1 MVTQVV
7 IGQEGSASLNSSDLT
22 SSRGDMGVMGIEVTN
37 SGNKSMR
44 YDPNSGQVTSSG
56 VSSYVPEETQFI
68 SAQGNYTSQ
77 FDINGQVVLPDG
89 LQTSAKVAMKMG
101 LVDSNGNIP
110 SSQSAPS
117 GQQVQQGDQQEPAP
131 ATSDAHENFAMTQ
144 SENSVIDDALPESLS
159 GSQVSAIANQG
170 IDGAVTGDYSKVINS
185 LVQSSGIDPKEAEQ
199 RVQQAHDAY
208 SKAGERYLT
217 DVVGM
222 DQSDVPEFYSWA
234 QKNAPQQLKGA
245 INQMINQNKF
255 NELGKIVGKWADA
268 NPYSAQDLS
277 DAGYKVTRGIS
288 GEEVVDIPGFGQI
301 AVKNTGRYR

>member
-7 IGQEGSASLNSSDLT
+7 IGQEGTASLDSSDLT
-22 SSRGDMGVMGIEVTN
+22 SKRGDMGMMGIEVTH
-37 SGNKSMR
+37 SGSKSMR

-77 FDINGQVVLPDG
+77 FDINGQVVLPNG
-89 LQTSAKVAMKMG
+89 MQTSAKVAMKMG
-101 LVDSNGNIP
+101 LVDGNGNIP
-110 SSQSAPS
+110 SSSSPV
-117 GQQVQQGDQQEPAP
+117 GTQQGDEATQQEPAP
-131 ATSDAHENFAMTQ
+131 ATTDTHESFAMSDT
-144 SENSVIDDALPESLS
+144 ENQVINDALPESLS

-185 LVQSSGIDPKEAEQ
+185 LVQTSGIDPKEAEQ
-199 RVQQAHDAY
+199 RVQQAYDAY

-222 DQSDVPEFYSWA
+222 DSSDVPEFYSWA

-277 DAGYKVTRGIS
+277 DAGYKVTRGIR

>member
-7 IGQEGSASLNSSDLT
+7 IGQEGQSSLDSSDLI
-22 SSRGDMGVMGIEVTN
+22 SKRGDMGMMGIEVTH
-37 SGNKSMR
+37 SGSKSMR
-44 YDPNSGQVTSSG
+44 YDPNSGQLTSSG

-77 FDINGQVVLPDG
+77 FDINGQVVLPNG
-89 LQTSAKVAMKMG
+89 MQTSAKVAMKMG

-110 SSQSAPS
+110 SSSSPV
-117 GQQVQQGDQQEPAP
+117 GTQQADQGAQQESEAP
-131 ATSDAHENFAMTQ
+131 AGDVHEAFAMTG
-144 SENSVIDDALPESLS
+144 SENSTIDDAIPESLS
-159 GSQVSAIANQG
+159 GSQVTAIANQG

-185 LVQSSGIDPKEAEQ
+185 LVQSSGIAPAEAEQ
-199 RVQQAHDAY
+199 RVQQAYDAY

-222 DQSDVPEFYSWA
+222 DSADVPEFYSWA

-245 INQMINQNKF
+245 INQMVNQNKF
-255 NELGKIVGKWADA
+255 VELGKLTGKWADA